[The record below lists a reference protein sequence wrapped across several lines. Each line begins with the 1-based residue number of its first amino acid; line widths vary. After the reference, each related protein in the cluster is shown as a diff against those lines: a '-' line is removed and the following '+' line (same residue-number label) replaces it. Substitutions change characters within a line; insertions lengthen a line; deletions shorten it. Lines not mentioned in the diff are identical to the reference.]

1 MISETGRKAV
11 AVCRVSSSSTR
22 TRSSRTRS
30 KISLAVSSA
39 MAFLPACI
47 NLSVATHCKH
57 YVAHF
62 RPKAT
67 ISDDRTV
74 SCALTKP
81 SIEITLSIHPG
92 GCERKRRG
100 LRQGPTHTCYEA
112 VCCFVSSL
120 KKRRKFA
127 DVAWA
132 TSSAPKFLTDAIAFA
147 TSAT

>member
-1 MISETGRKAV
+1 
-11 AVCRVSSSSTR
+11 
-22 TRSSRTRS
+22 
-30 KISLAVSSA
+30 

-47 NLSVATHCKH
+47 NLSVATLCKL

-62 RPKAT
+62 RPKVT
-67 ISDDRTV
+67 IPDDRTV

-81 SIEITLSIHPG
+81 SIEITLPIILAAA
-92 GCERKRRG
+92 KARG
-100 LRQGPTHTCYEA
+100 EA
-112 VCCFVSSL
+112 SVKAQRILCHKAVRCFVSSL

-127 DVAWA
+127 DVAAA